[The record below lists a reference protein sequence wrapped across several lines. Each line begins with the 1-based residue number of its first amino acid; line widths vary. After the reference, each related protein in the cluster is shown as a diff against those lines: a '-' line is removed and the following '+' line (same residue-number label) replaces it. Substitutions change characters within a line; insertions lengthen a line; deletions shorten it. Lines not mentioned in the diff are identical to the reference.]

1 MPPHGSTNLL
11 PFLNRLLKR
20 SLLSDREQGEILDLP
35 VRVKQAQPNEDFV
48 GLGEKVDHACFVLE
62 GLVGRF
68 DQNSRGDRQITA
80 LYIPGDMP
88 DLHSVVQPTAT
99 SALQA
104 LSTSIV
110 LAIPHAALREA
121 SRQHPAIAEAFWR
134 DCMVDSMVLAQ
145 WVVNVGRRDA
155 KSRVA
160 HLLCEMAR
168 RYGVAPTAGRL
179 VFHLPMTQ
187 WQLADAAGLTPV
199 HVNRTL
205 KALANIGTSFRMK
218 MVQID
223 DWAALV
229 ELGDFDPTYLQ
240 DEMEPEERIRI
251 VQ

>member
-1 MPPHGSTNLL
+1 MLPHGSSNLL

-35 VRVKQAQPNEDFV
+35 VRVKQARPNEDFV

-121 SRQHPAIAEAFWR
+121 SRLHPAIAEAFWR

-168 RYGVAPTAGRL
+168 RYGAAPTAGRL